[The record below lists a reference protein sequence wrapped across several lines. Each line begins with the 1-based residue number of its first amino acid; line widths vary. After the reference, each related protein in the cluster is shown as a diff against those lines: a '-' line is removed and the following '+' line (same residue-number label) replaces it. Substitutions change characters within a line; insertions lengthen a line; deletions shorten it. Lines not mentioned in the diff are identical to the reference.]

1 MYTYSYL
8 HSKKSYEE
16 IFTLTCCLS
25 DTLCVCLCWTNHGVT
40 TVSRI
45 DSIIGLFCRIL
56 SLLLDSFAK
65 ETYNSID
72 PTNQSHPIPFVRS
85 EIILE
90 YDLTPHD
97 SAMFLSHMGRRLIW
111 WIRRTQQQY
120 PPYARTTSNFAID
133 ARFKPNLELTIGL
146 FVVEVFVLPP
156 AAALWMPG
164 LHLLLRMNLYSFHV
178 DI

>member
-1 MYTYSYL
+1 MYTYSYI

-56 SLLLDSFAK
+56 SLLLGSFAK

-72 PTNQSHPIPFVRS
+72 PTNQSHPYHSLGR
-85 EIILE
+85 IL
-90 YDLTPHD
+90 
-97 SAMFLSHMGRRLIW
+97 FLNTIGRPMTVLWSFHIWGDGW

-120 PPYARTTSNFAID
+120 PPYARTTSDFASD